1 VGAKTVR
8 ALSLIAELTHGT
20 PVSTRDP
27 ARFSFAHRGKDGH
40 PFPVDRETYDTTIE
54 WLRQA
59 VERAKVGRSE
69 RIESLRRLAEWE
81 RESGQP
87 AGRNA
92 S

>member
-8 ALSLIAELTHGT
+8 ARSLIAELTHRP

-27 ARFSFAHRGKDGH
+27 ARVGFAHRGTDG
-40 PFPVDRETYDTTIE
+40 PQVPGDRETYDTTIE